1 MDNNSIEFMFK
12 LLINILISIFHNLQQ
27 FYNNFIEERIIVWK
41 IKKFFSKLY
50 NVSDLNFRESQNFL
64 FLILK

>member
-27 FYNNFIEERIIVWK
+27 FYNNFIEERIIV
-41 IKKFFSKLY
+41 
-50 NVSDLNFRESQNFL
+50 
-64 FLILK
+64 

>member
-27 FYNNFIEERIIVWK
+27 FSNNFIEERIIV
-41 IKKFFSKLY
+41 
-50 NVSDLNFRESQNFL
+50 
-64 FLILK
+64 